1 MRGIFLIRS
10 RLSLLRASAVN
21 SSRSTTVL
29 PYSSSKR
36 TVRPCLDPPLAYV
49 LPLFLCSSFSTS
61 KLVGLN
67 QSNDDN
73 DDDEEDEEEID
84 STIIEN
90 EVVSEDVQTISKLLK
105 ACGNNRKELREKLEE
120 CSVKPSNS
128 LVVEILSLSRNDWET
143 AFTFFLWA
151 RKQQRGYIHSVRE
164 YHSMISI
171 LGKMRKFDTA
181 WTLIDEMRK
190 FTPSL
195 VNSQTLLIMIRK
207 YCAVHDVG
215 KAINTFHAYKR
226 VKLATGIDEFQSLL
240 SALCRYKNVQDA
252 EHLIYCNKETYPFDA
267 KSFNIVLNG
276 WCNVIGSPRQ
286 AERVW
291 MEMGNVGVQH
301 DVVSYSC
308 MMSCY
313 SKGGSLNKVLRLFDR
328 MKKERMEPD
337 RKAYNAVVHALAKG
351 GFVAEA
357 TSLVKTME
365 EEKGM
370 EANVVTYNSLIKPLC
385 KGKKTEEAKRV
396 FDEMIEKGI
405 VPTIR
410 TYHAFMRILR
420 TGEEV
425 FEMLGKMRKMGCE
438 PTVDT
443 YIMLIRKFC
452 RWRDFDN
459 VEVLW
464 DEMKVRGV
472 GPDLSSYIVMIHGLF
487 LNGKVDEA
495 HGYYKEMKEKGLRAN
510 EKAEEMIQSWFEGKE
525 CAEKGVMGLKGDV
538 CGVDKEGV
546 VEDMI
551 QSRYAEKGVKGV
563 KGDVCGVGKEGT
575 VKKAEREGNFLQ
587 QPEVR
592 RVVRGHGYSFWDE

>member
-10 RLSLLRASAVN
+10 LLRASAVS
-21 SSRSTTVL
+21 SSRSITVL

-67 QSNDDN
+67 QSNDD
-73 DDDEEDEEEID
+73 DEEDEEEID

-90 EVVSEDVQTISKLLK
+90 NVVSEDVQTISKLLK

-181 WTLIDEMRK
+181 RTLIDEMRK
-190 FTPSL
+190 LSPSL
-195 VNSQTLLIMIRK
+195 VSSQTLLIMIRK

-226 VKLATGIDEFQSLL
+226 FKLATGIDEFQSLL

-443 YIMLIRKFC
+443 YVMLIRKFC

-459 VEVLW
+459 VAVLW

-510 EKAEEMIQSWFEGKE
+510 EKAEELIQSWFEGKE
-525 CAEKGVMGLKGDV
+525 CADKGVMGLKGDV

-551 QSRYAEKGVKGV
+551 QSRYAEKGV

>member
-10 RLSLLRASAVN
+10 RLSLLRAPAFTC
-21 SSRSTTVL
+21 SRSITVL
-29 PYSSSKR
+29 PYSSSKCI
-36 TVRPCLDPPLAYV
+36 VRPCLDPPVARV
-49 LPLFLCSSFSTS
+49 LPLSLCSSFSTS
-61 KLVGLN
+61 KFDSELVGLN
-67 QSNDDN
+67 QSNDN
-73 DDDEEDEEEID
+73 DDDDEDEEEID
-84 STIIEN
+84 CTIDN

-105 ACGNNRKELREKLEE
+105 ECGSNRKELREKLEE
-120 CSVKPSNS
+120 CSVKPTNEV
-128 LVVEILSLSRNDWET
+128 VVEILSISRNDWET
-143 AFTFFLWA
+143 AFTFFLWSG
-151 RKQQRGYIHSVRE
+151 KQHQDYVRSVRE

-190 FTPSL
+190 FSPSL
-195 VNSQTLLIMIRK
+195 VSSQTLLIMIRK
-207 YCAVHDVG
+207 YCAVRDVG

-226 VKLATGIDEFQSLL
+226 FKLAMGIDEFQSLL

-252 EHLIYCNKETYPFDA
+252 EHLIYCNKDTYPFDA

-291 MEMGNVGVQH
+291 MEMGNVGVEH

-313 SKGGSLNKVLRLFDR
+313 SKGGNLSKVLRLFDR
-328 MKKERMEPD
+328 MKKECVEPD
-337 RKAYNAVVHALAKG
+337 RKVYNAVVHALAKG
-351 GFVAEA
+351 GFVSEA
-357 TSLVKTME
+357 MNLMKTME

-370 EANVVTYNSLIKPLC
+370 APNVVTYNSLIKPLC
-385 KGKKTEEAKRV
+385 KAKKTEEAKRV
-396 FDEMIEKGI
+396 FDEMMERGI
-405 VPTIR
+405 LPTIR

-425 FEMLGKMRKMGCE
+425 FELLAKMRKMGCE

-459 VEVLW
+459 VSLFW
-464 DEMKVRGV
+464 DEMKEKGV

-495 HGYYKEMKEKGLRAN
+495 HGYYKEMKEKGLRPN
-510 EKAEEMIQSWFEGKE
+510 ESVEEMIQSWFEGKQY
-525 CAEKGVMGLKGDV
+525 AEKGTVGLKGNV
-538 CGVDKEGV
+538 SGVDKEG
-546 VEDMI
+546 I
-551 QSRYAEKGVKGV
+551 
-563 KGDVCGVGKEGT
+563 
-575 VKKAEREGNFLQ
+575 VKKTEREGNFLQ

>member
-10 RLSLLRASAVN
+10 RLSLVRASAVTC
-21 SSRSTTVL
+21 SRSITVL
-29 PYSSSKR
+29 PYSSSNCI
-36 TVRPCLDPPLAYV
+36 VRPSLDPPIAPL
-49 LPLFLCSSFSTS
+49 LPLSLCSSFSTS
-61 KLVGLN
+61 KFDSELVGFN
-67 QSNDDN
+67 HEKDN
-73 DDDEEDEEEID
+73 DDDD
-84 STIIEN
+84 EN
-90 EVVSEDVQTISKLLK
+90 EHETEVDVAIDKEVVTEDVKTVTKLLEE
-105 ACGNNRKELREKLEE
+105 CGSNRKELREKLEE
-120 CSVKPSNS
+120 CSVKPTNS

-151 RKQQRGYIHSVRE
+151 GKQQGYVHSLRE

-171 LGKMRKFDTA
+171 LGKMKKFDTA

-190 FTPSL
+190 LSPSL
-195 VNSQTLLIMIRK
+195 VTSQTLLIMIRK
-207 YCAVHDVG
+207 YCAVRDVG

-226 VKLATGIDEFQSLL
+226 FNLAMGIDDFQSLL

-252 EHLIYCNKETYPFDA
+252 EHLIFCNKDTYPFDA

-276 WCNVIGSPRQ
+276 WCNVIGSVKQ

-291 MEMGNVGVQH
+291 MEMGNVSVKH

-313 SKGGSLNKVLRLFDR
+313 SKGGNLNKVLRLFDR
-328 MKKERMEPD
+328 MKKEGIEPD
-337 RKAYNAVVHALAKG
+337 RKVYNAMVHALAKG
-351 GFVAEA
+351 GFVKEA
-357 TSLVKTME
+357 INLMKTMRE
-365 EEKGM
+365 EP
-370 EANVVTYNSLIKPLC
+370 NVVTYNSLIKPLC
-385 KGKKTEEAKRV
+385 KAKKTEEAKKV
-396 FDEMIEKGI
+396 FDEMLEKGI

-438 PTVDT
+438 PNVDT

-459 VEVLW
+459 VALLW
-464 DEMKVRGV
+464 DEMKEKGV
-472 GPDLSSYIVMIHGLF
+472 GPDLSSYIVMIHGMF

-495 HGYYKEMKEKGLRAN
+495 HEYYKEMKEKGLRAN
-510 EKAEEMIQSWFEGKE
+510 ENVEVMIQSWFEGKQSV
-525 CAEKGVMGLKGDV
+525 EKGM
-538 CGVDKEGV
+538 VD
-546 VEDMI
+546 
-551 QSRYAEKGVKGV
+551 V
-563 KGDVCGVGKEGT
+563 KGDEKEGGI
-575 VKKAEREGNFLQ
+575 VKKTEREGNFLQ

>member
-1 MRGIFLIRS
+1 MGQHNLEGRRSPTMNKRQLQHFTVVSSALKRRCSSKLRTRVLEMRGIFLIRS
-10 RLSLLRASAVN
+10 RLSLLRASAFTC
-21 SSRSTTVL
+21 SRSVTVL
-29 PYSSSKR
+29 PYSSSKLI
-36 TVRPCLDPPLAYV
+36 VRPCLDPPIAH
-49 LPLFLCSSFSTS
+49 
-61 KLVGLN
+61 
-67 QSNDDN
+67 
-73 DDDEEDEEEID
+73 
-84 STIIEN
+84 N
-90 EVVSEDVQTISKLLK
+90 EVVSEDVQTISNLLK
-105 ACGNNRKELREKLEE
+105 ACGSNRKELREKLEE
-120 CSVKPSNS
+120 CTVKPSNS

-151 RKQQRGYIHSVRE
+151 GKQQGYTHSIRE

-190 FTPSL
+190 LTPSL

-207 YCAVHDVG
+207 YCAVHDVA

-226 VKLATGIDEFQSLL
+226 FKLATGIDEFQSLL

-252 EHLIYCNKETYPFDA
+252 EHLIYCNKETYPFEA

-291 MEMGNVGVQH
+291 MEMGNVGVER

-328 MKKERMEPD
+328 MKKEGIEPD

-357 TSLVKTME
+357 VSLVKTME

-385 KGKKTEEAKRV
+385 KGKKTEEAKKV
-396 FDEMIEKGI
+396 FDEMLEKGI

-425 FEMLGKMRKMGCE
+425 FEMLGKMREMGCE

-459 VEVLW
+459 VAVLW

-510 EKAEEMIQSWFEGKE
+510 EKAEEMIKSWFEGKE

-538 CGVDKEGV
+538 SGD
-546 VEDMI
+546 VEDMV
-551 QSRYAEKGVKGV
+551 QSCYAEKGMMGL
-563 KGDVCGVGKEGT
+563 KGDLRGVGKEST

>member
-10 RLSLLRASAVN
+10 RLSLLRAHAFTTC
-21 SSRSTTVL
+21 SRSITTL
-29 PYSSSKR
+29 PYSSSKSIA
-36 TVRPCLDPPLAYV
+36 RPWLDPSVARM
-49 LPLFLCSSFSTS
+49 LPLSLCSSFSTS
-61 KLVGLN
+61 RFDSELVGLN
-67 QSNDDN
+67 QSNDN
-73 DDDEEDEEEID
+73 DDDDEDEEEID
-84 STIIEN
+84 CTTTTHNS
-90 EVVSEDVQTISKLLK
+90 VVSEDVETISKLMK
-105 ACGNNRKELREKLEE
+105 ECGSNRKELREKLEQ
-120 CSVKPSNS
+120 CDVKPTNE

-143 AFTFFLWA
+143 AFTFFLWSG
-151 RKQQRGYIHSVRE
+151 KQQGYLRSVRE

-190 FTPSL
+190 LTPSL
-195 VNSQTLLIMIRK
+195 VNSQTMLIMIRK
-207 YCAVHDVG
+207 YCAVRDVG

-226 VKLATGIDEFQSLL
+226 FKLSMGIDEFQSLL

-252 EHLIYCNKETYPFDA
+252 EHLIYCNKDTYPFDA

-291 MEMGNVGVQH
+291 MEMGNVGVEH

-313 SKGGSLNKVLRLFDR
+313 SKGGNLHKVLRLFDR
-328 MKKERMEPD
+328 MKKEGIEPD
-337 RKAYNAVVHALAKG
+337 RKVYNAVVHALAKG
-351 GFVAEA
+351 GFVSEA
-357 TSLVKTME
+357 MNLMKKME
-365 EEKGM
+365 EP
-370 EANVVTYNSLIKPLC
+370 NVVTYNSLIKPLC
-385 KGKKTEEAKRV
+385 KAKKTEDAKKV
-396 FDEMIEKGI
+396 FDEMLERGI
-405 VPTIR
+405 SPTIR

-459 VEVLW
+459 VALLW
-464 DEMKVRGV
+464 DEMKEKGV
-472 GPDLSSYIVMIHGLF
+472 GPDLSSYMVMIHGMF

-495 HGYYKEMKEKGLRAN
+495 HGYYREMKEMGFRPD
-510 EKAEEMIQSWFEGKE
+510 EKAEEMIKSWFEGKQYP
-525 CAEKGVMGLKGDV
+525 EKGMVDLKGRNDV
-538 CGVDKEGV
+538 
-546 VEDMI
+546 
-551 QSRYAEKGVKGV
+551 S
-563 KGDVCGVGKEGT
+563 GVGEEGF
-575 VKKAEREGNFLQ
+575 VKKTERGGNFLQ

>member
-10 RLSLLRASAVN
+10 RLSLLLRAPAVTC
-21 SSRSTTVL
+21 SRSITVL
-29 PYSSSKR
+29 PYSSSKC
-36 TVRPCLDPPLAYV
+36 TVQPCLDPLVACM
-49 LPLFLCSSFSTS
+49 LPLSLCSSFSTS
-61 KLVGLN
+61 KFDSELVGLN
-67 QSNDDN
+67 HCNE
-73 DDDEEDEEEID
+73 DDDHEDEEEI
-84 STIIEN
+84 EPHN
-90 EVVSEDVQTISKLLK
+90 EVVSEDVKTISKLLK
-105 ACGNNRKELREKLEE
+105 ECGSNRKELREKLEQ
-120 CSVKPSNS
+120 CDVKPSNE

-143 AFTFFLWA
+143 AFTFFVWSG
-151 RKQQRGYIHSVRE
+151 KQQGYVHSVRE

-190 FTPSL
+190 FSPSL

-207 YCAVHDVG
+207 YCAVRDVG

-226 VKLATGIDEFQSLL
+226 FKLAMGIDDFQSLL

-252 EHLIYCNKETYPFDA
+252 EHLIFCNKDTYPFDA

-291 MEMGNVGVQH
+291 MEMGNVSVKH

-313 SKGGSLNKVLRLFDR
+313 SKGGNLNKVLRLFDR
-328 MKKERMEPD
+328 MKKECIEPD
-337 RKAYNAVVHALAKG
+337 RKVYNAVVHALAKG
-351 GFVAEA
+351 GFVSEA
-357 TSLVKTME
+357 MSLMKTME

-370 EANVVTYNSLIKPLC
+370 EPNVVTYNSLIKPLC
-385 KGKKTEEAKRV
+385 KAKKTEEAKRV
-396 FDEMIEKGI
+396 FDEMLEKGI
-405 VPTIR
+405 LPTIR

-425 FEMLGKMRKMGCE
+425 FELLAKMRKMGCE

-459 VEVLW
+459 VTLLW
-464 DEMKVRGV
+464 DEMKEKGV
-472 GPDLSSYIVMIHGLF
+472 GPDLSSYIVMIHGMF

-495 HGYYKEMKEKGLRAN
+495 HGYYKEMKEKGLRPN
-510 EKAEEMIQSWFEGKE
+510 ENVEEMIQSWFEGKQYV
-525 CAEKGVMGLKGDV
+525 AEKGMVDLKDNA
-538 CGVDKEGV
+538 
-546 VEDMI
+546 
-551 QSRYAEKGVKGV
+551 S
-563 KGDVCGVGKEGT
+563 GVGKEGI
-575 VKKAEREGNFLQ
+575 VMKKTEREGNFLQ